1 MTICKSE
8 QCFGCAACANICPRH
23 AIKMSED
30 AFGMKMPIIDD
41 MLCVE
46 CGLCKKVC
54 PSLSSVALRQP
65 ISYFAAWANQ
75 AKIRNDAASAGIV
88 SAVSFNVLSSG
99 GVVFGTCFKDS
110 KLIFDYIT
118 SVEDLD
124 KFKGSKY
131 IHADVNNAYTLVK
144 KFVSENRRVL
154 FVGTPCQIAGLKSYL
169 RKDYDNLLTID
180 LVCHGVSPQKYL
192 QEYVRDYIGIKKFD
206 KVLFRGRE
214 GNRLVVY
221 DHDGA
226 ILYSRLKFID
236 LYSMAYAKGLIMRE
250 NCFSCPFASIM
261 RCGDI
266 TAGDFW
272 GIDKRSLSSIPD
284 DVAFVSLALANSQK
298 GLTWLSN
305 SDIHLEPKNL
315 SEVLST
321 NRQFSAPCL
330 RHNEYES
337 VKETALQNGIAY
349 ALKRTTLYK
358 QIKKDRIK
366 YLIHRA
372 IHRLIRK

>member
-1 MTICKSE
+1 
-8 QCFGCAACANICPRH
+8 
-23 AIKMSED
+23 MSED